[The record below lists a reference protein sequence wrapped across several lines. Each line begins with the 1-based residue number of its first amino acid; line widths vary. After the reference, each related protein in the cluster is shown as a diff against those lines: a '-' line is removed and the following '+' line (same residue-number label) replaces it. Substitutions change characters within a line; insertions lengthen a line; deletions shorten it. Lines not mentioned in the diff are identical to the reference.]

1 VALSGSRYRDQ
12 AHLHFTH
19 KRRQSLYALPQRH
32 QQILTSPPINLLSVL
47 TRIDD
52 AIDKNAIIAESF
64 LNTGL
69 ALFNEYPIFRD
80 EAEASASFVTKG
92 SNSKEKPSWQ
102 GPISPIDQEKAHST
116 LRQLYRDWSAEGQS
130 ERDACYRPVLRALDE
145 EFGHFQ
151 KNEKGGIK
159 VLVPGSGL
167 SRSTFEIAR
176 KGYTAMGI
184 EISYHQ
190 IIASLHMLNCIEEPL
205 QWELYPWAHDS
216 SNHLSRED
224 QLQCVLIPDVH
235 PVAAALESSSSEG
248 MQFSDRFGLSSAD
261 FCVEYIKEEYADVYD
276 AVTTIFFIDTAP
288 NVLRYIET
296 VYNCLKEGGVWINLG
311 PLKWHFEGNPPGSKD
326 NSNKSSSSQPG
337 PDNKDKGIAEPG
349 SVELTNDEILS
360 VLEKFNFRVEKQ
372 ESMTL
377 NTGYISNPNSMWL
390 GTYRPSFWVARKIV

>member
-1 VALSGSRYRDQ
+1 
-12 AHLHFTH
+12 
-19 KRRQSLYALPQRH
+19 
-32 QQILTSPPINLLSVL
+32 L

-52 AIDKNAIIAESF
+52 AIDKNAIIAEAF
-64 LNTGL
+64 LKTGL
-69 ALFNEYPIFRD
+69 ALFQEYPVFQD
-80 EAEASASFVTKG
+80 EAEDSASFVTKG

-130 ERDACYRPVLRALDE
+130 ERDACYGPVLLALEE
-145 EFGHFQ
+145 EFSHVQESERGD
-151 KNEKGGIK
+151 IK

-190 IIASLHMLNCIEEPL
+190 IIASLHMLNCIEKPF

-224 QLQCVLIPDVH
+224 QLQCVLVPDIH
-235 PVAAALESSSSEG
+235 PAVAAWDPETGEET
-248 MQFSDRFGLSSAD
+248 QFSERFGLSSAD
-261 FCVEYIKEEYADVYD
+261 FCVEYIKEEYADIYD

-288 NVLRYIET
+288 NVLRYVET

-326 NSNKSSSSQPG
+326 SAAKANASQI
-337 PDNKDKGIAEPG
+337 DSEDKDKGIAEPG
-349 SVELTNDEILS
+349 SVELTNDEVLL
-360 VLEKFNFRVEKQ
+360 VLEKLGFVVEKQ
-372 ESMTL
+372 EVMTL
-377 NTGYISNPNSMWL
+377 ETGYISNPNSMWV
-390 GTYRPSFWVARKIV
+390 GTYRPSFWVARKVAKPEA